1 MQTPT
6 ILLELWEQLLQGRDL
21 RNATND
27 NWKKIDFALKE
38 VQLQL
43 DDDSLKNELENMRN
57 ELLAL
62 ISQLVIEGGGDDS
75 KIEVRLARTDMYG
88 KIYNLL
94 SERLNA
100 DQKIAASKSRI
111 FTGSAIPNLSE
122 MNTGDL
128 YLKPI
133 GSIDEL
139 GNSVVIGNLGQEG
152 SDEPFILVK
161 VGSV

>member
-6 ILLELWEQLLQGRDL
+6 IFLDLWEQLIQGRDL

-27 NWKKIDFALKE
+27 NWKKIDFTLKE

-43 DDDSLKNELENMRN
+43 DDDSLKIELENMRN

-62 ISQLVIEGGGDDS
+62 ISQLVIEGGGEDS
-75 KIEVRLARTDMYG
+75 SIEVRLARTNMYG
-88 KIYNLL
+88 KIYDLL

-100 DQKIAASKSRI
+100 DQKVAAAKSTI
-111 FTGSAIPNLSE
+111 YTGSAMPDISK

-133 GSIDEL
+133 GNIDEL
-139 GNSVVIGNLGQEG
+139 DNSIIIGNLGQEG
-152 SDEPFILVK
+152 SDDPFILIK

>member
-75 KIEVRLARTDMYG
+75 SIEVRLARTDMYG

>member
-6 ILLELWEQLLQGRDL
+6 IFLELWEQLLQGRDL

-75 KIEVRLARTDMYG
+75 SIEVRLARTDMYG

>member
-1 MQTPT
+1 MQTQT
-6 ILLELWEQLLQGRDL
+6 IFLDLWEHLLQGRNL

-43 DDDSLKNELENMRN
+43 DDDSLSDELENMRN

-62 ISQLVIEGGGDDS
+62 ISQIVIEGGGGDS
-75 KIEVRLARTDMYG
+75 SLEVRLARTNMYG
-88 KIYNLL
+88 KIYDLL

-100 DQKIAASKSRI
+100 DQKVAASKSRI
-111 FTGSAIPNLSE
+111 FTGSAIPNVSE

-128 YLKPI
+128 YLKPV
-133 GSIDEL
+133 GSVNEL
-139 GNSVVIGNLGQEG
+139 GNSIIIGNLGLEG
-152 SDEPFILVK
+152 SDEAFILTK